1 MQLHRQRLDCTPFKH
16 SGFHRRMCLTST
28 SEAGKETSIAQVY
41 HSVQRLHRITANQ
54 RKGPPWLASSPDI
67 VRKSQTVEAPI
78 LSRCIHDIRSILE
91 SFEQL
96 RVVADY
102 RTPLA
107 IRIFI
112 KLSIVVGAFA
122 FGPYFAFLGL
132 EYSEWAVLD
141 GAVALAVILSMLK
154 TVQRKLENPFIAAGF
169 KADSINLSCFQCLD
183 TLDCGASVPTV
194 MVI

>member
-41 HSVQRLHRITANQ
+41 HSVQRLHRIT
-54 RKGPPWLASSPDI
+54 DI